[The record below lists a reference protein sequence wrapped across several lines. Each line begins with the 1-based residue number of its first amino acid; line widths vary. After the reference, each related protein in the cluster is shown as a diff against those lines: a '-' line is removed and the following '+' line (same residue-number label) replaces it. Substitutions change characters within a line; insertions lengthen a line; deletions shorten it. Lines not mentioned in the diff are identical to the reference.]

1 MTRWQCCVLL
11 WHGDDITKKKLMK
24 TVSLL
29 VQYIWN
35 CSNWKYRMFCD
46 KPWILLNFVLQ
57 VEIRAQASET
67 DISGIFSYLRKK
79 QAFLYPP
86 PPPRKLCL
94 WGVYCFQVVHLSVHL
109 FVLSA
114 TFFFFNILK
123 RQWWNFIKFGKN
135 MLISTRWTFII
146 KNKG

>member
-86 PPPRKLCL
+86 PPPPPPQTVFVGGILFSGCPSVRASVCPVRDGFL
-94 WGVYCFQVVHLSVHL
+94 FQYLEKAMMEFHKIWQKYVDIYKM
-109 FVLSA
+109 
-114 TFFFFNILK
+114 NIY
-123 RQWWNFIKFGKN
+123 
-135 MLISTRWTFII
+135 
-146 KNKG
+146 NKK